1 MHLNIS
7 EKLKN
12 WDAHSTTQEQS
23 TRNTQIEGTHNIL
36 LMYDKALLKLVH
48 CCPKAVKCQRQ
59 HPHPANRPLP
69 TNHYNNNNPQPFS
82 SHSNTN
88 LFSC

>member
-12 WDAHSTTQEQS
+12 WDAHSTTQEQN

-59 HPHPANRPLP
+59 HPPPRKPPP
-69 TNHYNNNNPQPFS
+69 TNKPLQQ
-82 SHSNTN
+82 
-88 LFSC
+88 